1 MNKIFFCIR
10 RFQGMTGQSF
20 TFKQF
25 QVHQEKSGMKVGT
38 DGVLLGAW
46 ANGGKQ
52 ILDIGTGTGL
62 IALFMAQRFANAKID
77 GIDIDADTCLQAQ
90 ENIAASPFKGRI
102 AIKNISL
109 QDYAFPALKELA
121 TKASHYDAIV
131 SNPPFFVNSLHN
143 PDHKRNVARH
153 ADFLPFRDLL
163 RGVKELLSA
172 DGEFS
177 VIIPTEELD
186 SFLSESCISGL
197 FAAFLGVVL
206 TQHRLYSKSPDIQL
220 SDKKLS
226 SSSGSPEQETHTL
239 LNADGSRSEWYR
251 NLTKDFYLT

>member
-90 ENIAASPFKGRI
+90 ENIAASPFKERI
-102 AIKNISL
+102 VIKNISL
-109 QDYAFPALKELA
+109 QNYTFPALEEPA
-121 TKASHYDAIV
+121 TKTSHYDAIV

-186 SFLSESCISGL
+186 SFLSESCMSGL
-197 FAAFLGVVL
+197 FEYRRCCVKTTPRKAAKRVL
-206 TQHRLYSKSPDIQL
+206 L
-220 SDKKLS
+220 SFRK